1 MRGRMIY
8 GQYMAMIEGC
18 DVDVSERAYVRA
30 ESNKQ

>member
-1 MRGRMIY
+1 MIY

-18 DVDVSERAYVRA
+18 DVYVSERAYVRA